1 MLKNKLL
8 LISITLILISV
19 TFLTVSVE
27 AENGNIKYDQ
37 FHAQFEQDLKE
48 LVDFYNIPGAAV
60 ALISGNQLTW
70 TGHFGYADLAENR
83 PVTAQTL
90 FRAESITKSMTARLI
105 MTLIETGEITL
116 DDPVAQYL
124 TRWEFPE
131 SSYNHEEVT
140 IRRLLNHSAGITGGS
155 DYLHPGA
162 KVHPI
167 EEVLAGEHGLHRA
180 ELVREPGSAFEY
192 SNQGFMLLEMLVEEL
207 TDQDYESYFNQN
219 ILEPAGVDGYFSVDE
234 QVKSRL
240 ATSYHVDGEP
250 VPHYVDNFK
259 GAGGL
264 LITAEDLARL
274 IAEGSHPELY
284 DSNVEPTGFYGLG
297 ADISALGHFIEYHNG
312 EKDNEKAV
320 FHGGEGTGSLGK
332 YYIFPERGE
341 GIVVL
346 TNSKAS
352 WPFLFEV
359 LNQWTELKDL
369 PQPEMAGLFFN
380 IVTGLNILLA
390 LIILAALIILTKI
403 TKGLILK
410 EKCFKL
416 KALKNKKNLLL
427 IISVIA
433 IMAAWWYL
441 GDVVVTNLLPVRY
454 NRLGIGLGFLSLI
467 LILKACISDIK
478 RSE

>member
-1 MLKNKLL
+1 MLKNKFL
-8 LISITLILISV
+8 LIFTAFMLISV
-19 TFLTVSVE
+19 TFLIVSVE
-27 AENGNIKYDQ
+27 AENGNIKHDQ
-37 FHAQFEQDLKE
+37 FHDQFEQNLKE
-48 LVDFYNIPGAAV
+48 LVDFYNIPGAAI
-60 ALISGNQLTW
+60 ALISDNQLTW
-70 TGHFGYADLAENR
+70 TGYFGHADLEENR
-83 PVTAQTL
+83 PVTDQTL

-105 MTLIETGEITL
+105 MAMVEAGDISL
-116 DDPVAQYL
+116 DEPVAQYL
-124 TRWEFPE
+124 TRWQFPD

-162 KVHPI
+162 ESYPL
-167 EEVLAGEHGLHRA
+167 EEVLAGKHGLHKD

-207 TDQDYESYFNQN
+207 TDQDYESYFKQK

-240 ATSYHVDGEP
+240 ATSYYVDGEP

-259 GAGGL
+259 SPGGL
-264 LITAEDLARL
+264 LITAEDLAQL
-274 IAEGSHPELY
+274 IAEGSQSELY
-284 DSNVEPTGFYGLG
+284 DSNVEPSGFYSLG

-320 FHGGEGTGSLGK
+320 FHGGEGTGSLGQ
-332 YYIFPERGE
+332 YYIFPDREE

-369 PQPEMAGLFFN
+369 PQPEMAGLFSN

-390 LIILAALIILTKI
+390 LIIITALLILAKI
-403 TKGLILK
+403 TKGLIFK
-410 EKCFKL
+410 EKCLKFKAF
-416 KALKNKKNLLL
+416 KDKKNLLL
-427 IISVIA
+427 IIFAIA

-441 GDVVVTNLLPVRY
+441 GEVVVTNLLPVRY

-467 LILKACISDIK
+467 LILKAFILDIK